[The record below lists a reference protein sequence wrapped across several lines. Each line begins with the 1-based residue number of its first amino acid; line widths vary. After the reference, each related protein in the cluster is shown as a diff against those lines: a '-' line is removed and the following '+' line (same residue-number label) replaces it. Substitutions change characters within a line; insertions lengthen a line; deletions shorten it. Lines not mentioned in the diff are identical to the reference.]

1 MCFCPLFVI
10 CACDERQMGF
20 RFFVVGKVNSFCC
33 ALVEGELHDINVVEN
48 VGGIDSNF
56 FDLITSNI
64 VGNLL
69 DVESMYFELG
79 NVVTLEVV
87 QLVII
92 KTQVTLW
99 KPHHCNFICWGSF
112 VVNDN
117 LLINIVNS

>member
-1 MCFCPLFVI
+1 
-10 CACDERQMGF
+10 MGF
-20 RFFVVGKVNSFCC
+20 RFLVVGKVNSFCC

-69 DVESMYFELG
+69 DVENMYFELG
-79 NVVTLEVV
+79 NVVTIEVV

-92 KTQVTLW
+92 KIQVTL
-99 KPHHCNFICWGSF
+99 
-112 VVNDN
+112 
-117 LLINIVNS
+117 

>member
-1 MCFCPLFVI
+1 
-10 CACDERQMGF
+10 MGF